1 MVMAMFLQVPI
12 NISTNVVEGLLKSF
26 LLLIVTII
34 YDGRGLT
41 IFVVLFLFFDLCEAD
56 TTSLSI
62 SIFFMATVEH
72 LIPLSSLPK
81 EIPSLSKLEEMRE
94 SEKEMNDLLPEF
106 SRLRICAIR
115 AVFSSVCS
123 SLFA

>member
-1 MVMAMFLQVPI
+1 MVMAMFLRVLV
-12 NISTNVVEGLLKSF
+12 NISTNVVEGLLRSF

-34 YDGRGLT
+34 YYGRGLT
-41 IFVVLFLFFDLCEAD
+41 IFRSVFLFFDLCEAD

-62 SIFFMATVEH
+62 FIFFMATVEH

-94 SEKEMNDLLPEF
+94 SKKEMNDLLPGF
-106 SRLRICAIR
+106 SRLRIYAIR
-115 AVFSSVCS
+115 VVFSSVCS
-123 SLFA
+123 SLFI